1 MVGEK
6 DDNYVVPDDWTEDK
20 MKEVVGIEKLVPW
33 KIQVKDEILVLLFKP
48 TEIIKELAKLDPQP
62 EKPVE
67 EMKAKAE
74 EREVKADEEEKNEKE
89 SKNDG
94 EKEEAPPMIDGKP
107 VVFAF
112 MDIREKKA
120 QSQCLKVH

>member
-1 MVGEK
+1 
-6 DDNYVVPDDWTEDK
+6 

-74 EREVKADEEEKNEKE
+74 EREVKANEEEKNGRNPRTTE
-89 SKNDG
+89 
-94 EKEEAPPMIDGKP
+94 
-107 VVFAF
+107 
-112 MDIREKKA
+112 RKKR
-120 QSQCLKVH
+120 LPR

>member
-6 DDNYVVPDDWTEDK
+6 DDNYVAPDDWTEDK
-20 MKEVVGIEKLVPW
+20 MKEVVGIEKLVPLE
-33 KIQVKDEILVLLFKP
+33 IQVKDEILVLLFKP
-48 TEIIKELAKLDPQP
+48 TEIIKELAKLCSQP

-107 VVFAF
+107 VVFAS